1 MASATRLALLL
12 TLALLAGCANS
23 DETWGGY
30 TESQAKEIL
39 GLPNVRDTII
49 DTSIRTEGQA
59 PVAEIYPTQQE
70 LEETDLRKV
79 TLTGQEAWE
88 YSDTPNFF
96 CLYVWEDPETE
107 TYFAQS
113 SQCVAD

>member
-1 MASATRLALLL
+1 MTSPKRFALL
-12 TLALLAGCANS
+12 TIVVLAGCATTS
-23 DETWGGY
+23 DTWGGY
-30 TESQAKEIL
+30 TESEAKDIL
-39 GLPNVRDTII
+39 ALPNVRNTII
-49 DTSIRTEGQA
+49 ETSIRSEGQA
-59 PVAEIYPTQQE
+59 PVAEIYPTEEELQE
-70 LEETDLRKV
+70 ADLRKV